1 MTSTAEILKQIE
13 ELKTK
18 QMDLEWKY
26 KTNPRNRKR
35 VSLSLRRKLELDRLN
50 MIKKQKLEDLKK
62 YDFSECGD
70 FTSFELELYMNTP
83 WYTIKKILD
92 IREEVINNDL
102 HLESSRT
109 VYDPPIMFDDVI
121 EKPDED
127 IFKMSEYDYFEK
139 SDSDDDEMFDII
151 E

>member
-1 MTSTAEILKQIE
+1 MTTTAEILKQIE

-35 VSLSLRRKLELDRLN
+35 VSLSLRRKLELERLN

-62 YDFSECGD
+62 YDFSECD
-70 FTSFELELYMNTP
+70 EFTPFELKLYMNTP

>member
-1 MTSTAEILKQIE
+1 EFTPF
-13 ELKTK
+13 ELK
-18 QMDLEWKY
+18 
-26 KTNPRNRKR
+26 
-35 VSLSLRRKLELDRLN
+35 
-50 MIKKQKLEDLKK
+50 
-62 YDFSECGD
+62 
-70 FTSFELELYMNTP
+70 LYMDTP
-83 WYTIKKILD
+83 WYTIKKMLD
-92 IREEVINNDL
+92 NREEAINNDL
-102 HLESSRT
+102 HLKSTRT

>member
-1 MTSTAEILKQIE
+1 MTTTAEILKQIE

-35 VSLSLRRKLELDRLN
+35 VSLSLRRKLELERLN

-62 YDFSECGD
+62 YDFSECGE
-70 FTSFELELYMNTP
+70 FTPFELKLYMNTP
-83 WYTIKKILD
+83 WYTIKKMLD
-92 IREEVINNDL
+92 NRQEAINNDL
-102 HLESSRT
+102 HLKSTRT

>member
-35 VSLSLRRKLELDRLN
+35 VSLSLRRKLELERLN

-62 YDFSECGD
+62 YDFSECGE

-121 EKPDED
+121 EKLDED